1 MRTSYGQFCPVA
13 LASET
18 LAQRWMLL
26 VARELCAG
34 ATRFSEIRRGVPRMS
49 ASLLKERLDTLE
61 RAGVVRR
68 ESSRGAHDRYVLTQ
82 AGEELRPV
90 LASIGSWGQRWA
102 RAMRAE
108 DLDPSWLVWALHR
121 RLDTKAMPAER
132 TVIELDFLDAP
143 RQRKFWLV
151 CDGGSVDVCL
161 KPPGFEVDLAVS
173 ASVRTLAEIWRGQR
187 PIVQE
192 IRAGRV
198 HLDGPAKLRRAF
210 PTWLLLS
217 QFSSIERGP
226 ER

>member
-1 MRTSYGQFCPVA
+1 MAHMRASYGQFCPVA

-26 VARELCAG
+26 IARELCAG
-34 ATRFSEIRRGVPRMS
+34 AARFSEIRRGVPGIS

-68 ESSRGAHDRYVLTQ
+68 QRSRGAHCRYVLTQ

-102 RAMRAE
+102 RAMRTQ
-108 DLDPSWLVWALHR
+108 DLDPRWLVWALHR
-121 RLDTKAMPAER
+121 RLDTHAMPAER

-151 CDGGSVDVCL
+151 CEAGTVDVCL
-161 KPPGFEVDLAVS
+161 KRPGFAVDLAVS
-173 ASVRTLAEIWRGQR
+173 ASVRTLAEIWRGFR
-187 PIVQE
+187 PIAQE
-192 IRAGRV
+192 IRAGRIR
-198 HLDGPAKLRRAF
+198 LDGPAKLRRAF
-210 PTWLLLS
+210 PSWLLLS
-217 QFSSIERGP
+217 SFASVERG
-226 ER
+226 

>member
-26 VARELCAG
+26 IARELCAG
-34 ATRFSEIRRGVPRMS
+34 ATRFSEIRRGVPGIS

-61 RAGVVRR
+61 RAGVVRTQR
-68 ESSRGAHDRYVLTQ
+68 SRGAHCRYVLTQ

-121 RLDTKAMPAER
+121 RLDTQAMPAER
-132 TVIELDFLDAP
+132 TVIELEFLDAP

-151 CDGGSVDVCL
+151 CEAGTVEVCL

-173 ASVRTLAEIWRGQR
+173 ASVRTLAEIWRGLK

-198 HLDGPAKLRRAF
+198 HLVGPAKLRRAF
-210 PTWLLLS
+210 PPWLLLS
-217 QFSSIERGP
+217 PFASLERG
-226 ER
+226 